1 MASLGGTG
9 TGLFTK
15 QTDLG
20 EIPIEATHGLWDVL
34 HPSEDELYQQQQVY
48 DTQGGTVGDTTFTR
62 PVDAPPTYADTT
74 QQLPYGFYFPKD
86 TGVNLPANVQTQL
99 AFPGSAIPMYD
110 PNAPLPKAFRR
121 PWHDTFKPP
130 HGPPVFFPMSIGYG
144 PEVGLEIGLQ
154 ALWDPIKKTYFF
166 LDHFKQITFFED
178 PRPAPIPH
186 PVVQKQQFAHGDRRR
201 EAILPPSVVSDVSTI
216 KATADRARSKPH
228 GFTLYACGVHGLQG
242 AEGETGET
250 GPNGYQ
256 GNNGIGYGGKGGPG
270 SAGSPGGRGNDAG
283 RGADATE
290 ASDMILNV
298 WGDADELHV
307 SGTASVVAQLSG
319 TRAEKVLL
327 VNCRGGNGGH
337 GGPGGNGGV
346 GGTGGAGGPGTD
358 GYPGQSSTMTV
369 GGSGGPGGDGGPGGP
384 GGVGGEGGRGGDGGR
399 AAYGGVCVL
408 QTAKPELLMLLE
420 ADCMCGNPGKG
431 GDGGNG
437 GSGGRGGNGGMG
449 GTGGPGGKGGSSR
462 DANGLVI
469 YYPDGPA
476 GPSGYPGKSGFS
488 GPSGSN
494 GERGMDGQPAKV
506 GGILWVINLSE
517 GGVLHQAGTRY
528 DAEVTDLKIIS
539 AIDDGIFEPNERIL
553 VSGVT
558 VVNSGGL
565 PLPEGASAFMP
576 STKTIKFEPIKFDLS
591 SAALYPSQ
599 TFIIPTTYYGRIF
612 DQPPPNAPGPFVSS
626 AEFHPRVELLGR
638 PFEKSFLHQ
647 KLVVQYPVKLDY
659 LRCSEN
665 LGRGEVS
672 VIDIGVKNISTM
684 PYGSDP
690 SFGGKVVLQVHLDA
704 RLIPVGS
711 ANIGISSVPYTIT
724 YDPNV
729 RDSMYI
735 QVHHIPPGETVN
747 IQVTL
752 QMESF
757 AELCDNCYWQADLY
771 LRDKL
776 IEYNF
781 EQIRI
786 SPSYIPQDPPADIL
800 MITSDVISRKEFLYW
815 QKIFQT
821 LGVTVDFWDTT
832 RYSGLSVD
840 TRTNTR
846 HQVSWEG
853 RHSGRMILYPH
864 CNLDLLSGIDIV
876 CHFHGA
882 NYRDNPLRD
891 LNSSMVLF
899 MPETPP
905 PPRRPGRFYDRG
917 DSQLLRHLLTVEG
930 TLNLPE
936 GTYGGKHICPPG
948 TCWVSLKP
956 QYKWEKRYLKKLE
969 IEHPTQAAAVLAR
982 TRHIEPVSAFRYIY
996 GDIDF
1001 RRFPILRSCK
1011 LTTVDGAGGNM
1022 VSMSL
1027 DDSQLSPSST
1037 EVPLASNYGQVF
1049 MATLCG
1055 LPMRCKLKLLKT
1067 QPEDVRQASS
1077 TSLKLFYLPN
1087 GISLT
1092 KSDLVMITAAKEIAD
1107 ELCNCSG
1114 AAHRM
1119 RELSETIQSNAAL
1132 YTSAGRSILGGLKL
1146 IRIEVKKRKKKVNNP
1161 QVTQATSETNRHITL
1176 VEQALKNA
1184 GVDQRDIEPLLKLK
1198 WLQDGYRVHYSN
1210 QHWVKD
1216 GRWNLSFEF

>member
-15 QTDLG
+15 QTDSG
-20 EIPIEATHGLWDVL
+20 DIPIEATHGLWDVL

-48 DTQGGTVGDTTFTR
+48 DTQGGKVGDTTFTR
-62 PVDAPPTYADTT
+62 PVDAPPTYADTI

-86 TGVNLPANVQTQL
+86 TGVNLPANVQAQL

-130 HGPPVFFPMSIGYG
+130 HGPPVFFPTSIGYG

-186 PVVQKQQFAHGDRRR
+186 SVVQKQQFAHGDRRR
-201 EAILPPSVVSDVSTI
+201 EAIVPPGVVSDVSTI
-216 KATADRARSKPH
+216 KATTNRALSKPH
-228 GFTLYACGVHGLQG
+228 GFILYSCGVHGQHG
-242 AEGETGET
+242 SEGITGQT
-250 GPNGYQ
+250 GSPGFP
-256 GNNGIGYGGKGGPG
+256 GHHGIGSGGNGG
-270 SAGSPGGRGNDAG
+270 AGGLGGPGGRGSDAG

-307 SGTASVVAQLSG
+307 SGTASVVAQLGG
-319 TRAEKVLL
+319 TRVEDVLL

-337 GGPGGNGGV
+337 GGRGGDGGV
-346 GGTGGAGGPGTD
+346 GGIGGTGGSGATGHHGHSSATGP
-358 GYPGQSSTMTV
+358 
-369 GGSGGPGGDGGPGGP
+369 GGSGGRGGDGGPGGP
-384 GGVGGEGGRGGDGGR
+384 GGPGGDGGRGGDGGH
-399 AAYGGVCVL
+399 AGYGGVCVL

-420 ADCMCGNPGKG
+420 ADCMCGAQGKG

-437 GSGGRGGNGGMG
+437 GSGGFGGSGGSGGFGGRGGS
-449 GTGGPGGKGGSSR
+449 GGSYTDS
-462 DANGLVI
+462 NGHRHS
-469 YYPDGPA
+469 YS
-476 GPSGYPGKSGFS
+476 SGSSGSSGFPGRS
-488 GPSGSN
+488 GFPGPKASDG
-494 GERGMDGQPAKV
+494 GRGIDGQPANV
-506 GGILWVINLSE
+506 GGILWVVSSPE
-517 GGVLHQAGTRY
+517 GGVLYQAGTRY
-528 DAEVTDLKIIS
+528 DAEVTDLKIVS

-576 STKTIKFEPIKFDLS
+576 STKTIKFEPIKFDLPG
-591 SAALYPSQ
+591 AALYPSQ
-599 TFIIPTTYYGRIF
+599 TFIIPITYYGRIF

-690 SFGGKVVLQVHLDA
+690 SFGGKVVLQVHIDA

-747 IQVTL
+747 VQVTL
-752 QMESF
+752 QMESR
-757 AELCDNCYWQADLY
+757 AELFDICYWQADLF

-781 EQIRI
+781 ERIRV
-786 SPSYIPQDPPADIL
+786 SPFYIPRDPPADIL
-800 MITSDVISRKEFLYW
+800 MITSEAITRKEFVFW
-815 QKIFQT
+815 QRVLEI

-840 TRTNTR
+840 TSTNTR
-846 HQVSWEG
+846 HHVSWEG
-853 RHSGRMILYPH
+853 RYSGRMILYPH
-864 CNLDLLSGIDIV
+864 CDLSLLYGIDV
-876 CHFHGA
+876 VRHFHGM
-882 NYRDNPLRD
+882 NYRDNPLED

-899 MPETPP
+899 MPKSAPP
-905 PPRRPGRFYDRG
+905 TRQASQFYDRG
-917 DSQLLRHLLTVEG
+917 DSQLVRHLSAVEG
-930 TLNLPE
+930 TLEIPD
-936 GTYGGKHICPPG
+936 GAYGGKHLFSPG
-948 TCWVSLKP
+948 TCFVSSTPHL
-956 QYKWEKRYLKKLE
+956 KWEKRYLKKLE
-969 IEHPTQAAAVLAR
+969 KENPTQAVAVL
-982 TRHIEPVSAFRYIY
+982 TRQPRIQSSGTFRYTY
-996 GDIDF
+996 GMVDL
-1001 RRFPILRSCK
+1001 RRFPILRSCR
-1011 LTTVDGAGGNM
+1011 LIAVDGAGGNM

-1027 DDSQLSPSST
+1027 DDSHLSPSST

-1049 MATLCG
+1049 LATLCG

-1067 QPEDVRQASS
+1067 QPDDVQQASL
-1077 TSLKLFYLPN
+1077 TFNLPN
-1087 GISLT
+1087 GMSLT

-1107 ELCNCSG
+1107 ELYNCSG

-1119 RELSETIQSNAAL
+1119 RELSETIQSNAAP

-1146 IRIEVKKRKKKVNNP
+1146 IRIEVKKRKKKVKNAE
-1161 QVTQATSETNRHITL
+1161 VTEAINGINRHITL

-1210 QHWVKD
+1210 QHLVKD
-1216 GRWNLSFEF
+1216 GRWNLSF